1 MKKLGVWG
9 EETAARFLEQ
19 KGYRIVERNFRCRAG
34 EIDLIAHHGGCV
46 IFIEVKT
53 RRSKGYGSPAEAV
66 GPYKRRH
73 LQLAIEC
80 YLSRRT
86 IENRP
91 LRIDVIEITVE
102 CGRPCI
108 RHIRN
113 AVERG

>member
-1 MKKLGVWG
+1 
-9 EETAARFLEQ
+9 
-19 KGYRIVERNFRCRAG
+19 
-34 EIDLIAHHGGCV
+34 
-46 IFIEVKT
+46 
-53 RRSKGYGSPAEAV
+53 
-66 GPYKRRH
+66 
-73 LQLAIEC
+73 
-80 YLSRRT
+80 LSRRT